1 MCVQYMVLTIFIP
14 DEYLPI
20 MDLRR
25 LRYLVAVAD
34 EGHITRAAERLG
46 LQQPPLTRQIKSL
59 EDELGVRLFERLPRG
74 VRPTEAGR
82 AVVEEARA
90 ILARAERLPDLA
102 RRAARGEQGRLAV
115 GVTSSGAFHPFV
127 AQQIRAFRAAAP
139 GVQLALAEDGTP
151 ELVRGLEEE
160 RLDAAFVR
168 SRGALGADLKVE
180 LLSEE
185 PMVAA
190 LPSGHARAG
199 GKLTLADLAEET
211 FVFYRRP
218 TGPGLHDAIVAACL
232 RAGFSPRVGQEA
244 PRIAST
250 LGLVAAGLGVSI
262 VPASM
267 QRMNVE
273 GVVFTALAGDPDLVA
288 PLLLATRRRDR
299 SAIVERFR
307 AQVKTA
313 AGSSPERR
321 SG

>member
-1 MCVQYMVLTIFIP
+1 
-14 DEYLPI
+14 

-25 LRYLVAVAD
+25 LRYLVTVAD

-46 LQQPPLTRQIKSL
+46 LQQPPLTRQIRSL

-74 VRPTEAGR
+74 VAPTEAGR

-127 AQQIRAFRAAAP
+127 AQQIRAFRQAAP

-151 ELVRGLEEE
+151 ELIRGLEEE
-160 RLDAAFVR
+160 RLDAAFLR
-168 SRGALGADLKVE
+168 SRGALGADLLIE
-180 LLSEE
+180 PLLEE

-190 LPSGHARAG
+190 LPTGHPLAAQAAV
-199 GKLTLADLAEET
+199 KLAALAEET

-232 RAGFSPRVGQEA
+232 RAGFSPMVGQEA
-244 PRIAST
+244 PRMAST

-273 GVVFTALAGDPDLVA
+273 GVTFVPLAGDPGLVA
-288 PLLLATRRRDR
+288 PLFLATRRRGR
-299 SAIVERFR
+299 SVVAERFR
-307 AQVKTA
+307 AQVKGA
-313 AGSSPERR
+313 AGA
-321 SG
+321 